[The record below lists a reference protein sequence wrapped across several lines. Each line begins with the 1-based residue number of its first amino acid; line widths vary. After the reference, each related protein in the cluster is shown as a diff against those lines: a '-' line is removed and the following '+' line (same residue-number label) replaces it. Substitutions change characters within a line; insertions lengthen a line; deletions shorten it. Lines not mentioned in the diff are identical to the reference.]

1 MTTSKPVNWQIETYQ
16 SVESTQSH
24 VQEAA
29 VAGKPEGFV
38 VQGMKQTGGKGRHG
52 NHWESPVGNLYMSV
66 LLRPTCAIEQAGQL
80 SFVVAV
86 ALSAAL
92 DEVIDTAKH
101 KKTLKWP
108 NDILVDGLKLCGILL
123 ESNMKENKLD
133 SIIVGTGVN
142 IFAKPE
148 LATCLNDIAAE
159 PVYIN
164 KVRDNILSKLS
175 YYYSLWQEKGFA
187 PIHEAWLKQAHG
199 IGEPMTA
206 RLPNI
211 SHKGV
216 FRGVTADGGLI
227 LQKDDGEETI
237 IHAAEVHFG
246 QGIEEAS

>member
-1 MTTSKPVNWQIETYQ
+1 MTKAMPINWQIEIYQ
-16 SVESTQSH
+16 SVKSTQTH
-24 VQEAA
+24 AHEAA
-29 VAGKPEGFV
+29 VNGKLEGYV

-66 LLRPTCAIEQAGQL
+66 LLRPDCAIEQAGQL
-80 SFVVAV
+80 SFVTAV
-86 ALSAAL
+86 ALSAAF
-92 DEVIDTAKH
+92 DENIDGTKH
-101 KKTLKWP
+101 AKTLKWP

-123 ESNMKENKLD
+123 ESNMKNNKLD
-133 SIIVGTGVN
+133 SIILGMGVN
-142 IFAKPE
+142 IFTKPE
-148 LATCLNDIAAE
+148 LATCLNDVARE

-164 KVRDNILSKLS
+164 KVRDSILDKLS
-175 YYYSLWQEKGFA
+175 YYCNLWQEKGFA

-216 FRGVTADGGLI
+216 FRGVTAEGGLI
-227 LQKDDGEETI
+227 LEKEDGKESI

-246 QGIEEAS
+246 DAG